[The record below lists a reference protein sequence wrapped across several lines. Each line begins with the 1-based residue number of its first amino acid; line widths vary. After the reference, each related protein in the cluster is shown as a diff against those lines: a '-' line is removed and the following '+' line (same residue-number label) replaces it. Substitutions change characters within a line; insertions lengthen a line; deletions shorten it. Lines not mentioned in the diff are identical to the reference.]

1 MSGVRKKIAGKTLL
15 PVAALFV
22 LSILVFRERAGIGY
36 EQTSAAVREWE
47 VIYTEE
53 IELTKECLILTSAEE
68 VSGTYLGIM
77 ETVLD
82 GMKVGYDICRV
93 DENFEVSVLDEYA
106 AAVVTFQDWD
116 VFADKLMPVF
126 SWVKKGG
133 RLLTV
138 VTPEVDP
145 FFNAVAAKFGID
157 IIDNYPN
164 VYGVRFLKGCMIGA
178 DDDDI
183 FWYDRSMKEGVMSS
197 LQVQL
202 KNDCDVYVVSEEGDV
217 PIVWTNDYGK
227 GRVAVINQAVT
238 EKYAR
243 GFINL
248 AYTALYDAYVY
259 PVINASAF
267 YLDDFPS
274 PVPAGNAE
282 YIRRDYGVDVASFY
296 TNVWWPKMMEFEKR
310 FGIIHTGLIIENYSD
325 EVEAPLE
332 GNGATARFLK
342 FGNMLLNNGG
352 ELGFHGYN
360 HMPLCL
366 EGVDEDKKYGAYRLW
381 KSGTDIEAA
390 VQELV
395 DFSEEL
401 FPDNDFCVYVPPSN
415 ILSEEGRKEL
425 IKAAPQIKVIAST
438 FLKDAENIAYEQEFR
453 VEEDGVISTPR
464 ITSGC
469 VIDDYQM
476 LVALSEL
483 NYQYVQSHFTHPDD
497 TLDEDRGAALGW
509 EYMSGCLEDYI
520 EWVYESAPSICNV
533 TGSGMGRA
541 VEKYDKLTVQR
552 EYTDEGIRLRL
563 GSFSGEACFLVRIS
577 DGVIEGASGCSY
589 EHISG
594 SMYLLTADSDE
605 IMIYIGG
612 AR

>member
-1 MSGVRKKIAGKTLL
+1 MSGMKKKIAGKVLL

-47 VIYTEE
+47 TIYTEE
-53 IELTKECLILTSAEE
+53 IELTKECLILTSAEA
-68 VSGTYLGIM
+68 VSDTYLGIM

-145 FFNAVAAKFGID
+145 FFNAVSAKFGID

-202 KNDCDVYVVSEEGDV
+202 KNDCEVYVVSEEGDV

-366 EGVDEDKKYGAYRLW
+366 EGTDEDKKYGDYRLW
-381 KSGTDIEAA
+381 RSGKDIEAA

-541 VEKYDKLTVQR
+541 VEKYDKLTLQR

>member
-1 MSGVRKKIAGKTLL
+1 
-15 PVAALFV
+15 
-22 LSILVFRERAGIGY
+22 
-36 EQTSAAVREWE
+36 
-47 VIYTEE
+47 
-53 IELTKECLILTSAEE
+53 
-68 VSGTYLGIM
+68 
-77 ETVLD
+77 
-82 GMKVGYDICRV
+82 
-93 DENFEVSVLDEYA
+93 
-106 AAVVTFQDWD
+106 
-116 VFADKLMPVF
+116 
-126 SWVKKGG
+126 
-133 RLLTV
+133 
-138 VTPEVDP
+138 
-145 FFNAVAAKFGID
+145 
-157 IIDNYPN
+157 
-164 VYGVRFLKGCMIGA
+164 
-178 DDDDI
+178 
-183 FWYDRSMKEGVMSS
+183 
-197 LQVQL
+197 
-202 KNDCDVYVVSEEGDV
+202 
-217 PIVWTNDYGK
+217 
-227 GRVAVINQAVT
+227 
-238 EKYAR
+238 
-243 GFINL
+243 
-248 AYTALYDAYVY
+248 
-259 PVINASAF
+259 
-267 YLDDFPS
+267 
-274 PVPAGNAE
+274 
-282 YIRRDYGVDVASFY
+282 
-296 TNVWWPKMMEFEKR
+296 
-310 FGIIHTGLIIENYSD
+310 
-325 EVEAPLE
+325 
-332 GNGATARFLK
+332 
-342 FGNMLLNNGG
+342 LNNGG

-381 KSGTDIEAA
+381 KSGKDIEAA

-520 EWVYESAPSICNV
+520 EWIYESAPSICNV

-577 DGVIEGASGCSY
+577 DGAIEGASGCSC

>member
-1 MSGVRKKIAGKTLL
+1 
-15 PVAALFV
+15 
-22 LSILVFRERAGIGY
+22 
-36 EQTSAAVREWE
+36 
-47 VIYTEE
+47 
-53 IELTKECLILTSAEE
+53 
-68 VSGTYLGIM
+68 
-77 ETVLD
+77 
-82 GMKVGYDICRV
+82 
-93 DENFEVSVLDEYA
+93 
-106 AAVVTFQDWD
+106 
-116 VFADKLMPVF
+116 
-126 SWVKKGG
+126 
-133 RLLTV
+133 
-138 VTPEVDP
+138 
-145 FFNAVAAKFGID
+145 
-157 IIDNYPN
+157 
-164 VYGVRFLKGCMIGA
+164 
-178 DDDDI
+178 
-183 FWYDRSMKEGVMSS
+183 MKEGVMSS

-202 KNDCDVYVVSEEGDV
+202 KNDCEVYVVSEEGDV

-325 EVEAPLE
+325 EVKAPLE

-366 EGVDEDKKYGAYRLW
+366 EGVDEDKRFGAYRLW
-381 KSGTDIEAA
+381 KSGKDIEAA

-438 FLKDAENIAYEQEFR
+438 STFLHDADEHSYEQEFR

-563 GSFSGEACFLVRIS
+563 GGFSGEACFLVRIS
-577 DGVIEGASGCSY
+577 DGVIEGTSGCSY